1 MRYGDADGGALGTFA
16 PQMPQP
22 LPVAAIIPAHNRADE
37 IRRAVRSALDQRPD
51 PPAEVIVI
59 DDASDDDT
67 AAVAEAEGARV
78 VRLAANV
85 GAAGARNAGVA
96 ATSQPWVAFL
106 DSDDEWLP
114 HHLATLWPHTRQ
126 FDVVASAALRTGTGP
141 LVGRRHGSLH
151 RRGEILTDPG
161 PILFPENPIPL
172 SASLVRRARFDA
184 AGGFD
189 ETLRYS
195 EDFDLWLRLVD
206 ACPVRLISDVTVLY
220 HLHGG
225 QKSGNRV
232 PLRAVQDRI
241 VEQCHARSSWRPEY
255 GGQRATVVA
264 WDDLQAARRNHD
276 RHAAVGAGRSLASNP
291 VRWRYLLA
299 VWVYR
304 RRLRRLSARWTP
316 DGSAVAARIS
326 LPPHLHEL
334 VGLLRR
340 PAGSVTAEWRWVQDP
355 PASS

>member
-1 MRYGDADGGALGTFA
+1 
-16 PQMPQP
+16 MPQP
-22 LPVAAIIPAHNRADE
+22 LPVAAIIPAHNRAGE
-37 IRRAVRSALDQRPD
+37 IRRAVRSALDQCPD
-51 PPAEVIVI
+51 PPAEVIVV
-59 DDASDDDT
+59 DDASDDET
-67 AAVAEAEGARV
+67 VAVAEAEGARV
-78 VRLAANV
+78 VRLEANV

-114 HHLATLWPHTRQ
+114 HHLATLWPQTRS
-126 FDVVASAALRTGTGP
+126 FDVVASAALRTGTGA

-151 RRGEILTDPG
+151 RRGQALTDPG

-172 SASLVRRARFDA
+172 SASLVRRDRFDA

-189 ETLRYS
+189 QTLRYS

-206 ACPVRLISDVTVLY
+206 ACPLRLVSDVTVLY

-241 VEQCHARSSWRPEY
+241 VEQCRTRVSWRPEY
-255 GGQRATVVA
+255 GEQRATVVA

-276 RHAAVGAGRSLASNP
+276 RHAAGAAARSLVGHP
-291 VRWRYLLA
+291 VRWRYLLS

-304 RRLRRLSARWTP
+304 RRLRRLSSRWAP
-316 DGSAVAARIS
+316 DGSIVAARVS
-326 LPPHLHEL
+326 VPPRPGEL
-334 VGLLRR
+334 IGLLRR
-340 PAGSVTAEWRWVQDP
+340 PAGSVIAEWRWVQDG
-355 PASS
+355 PAGS